1 MLIEIKE
8 WGTDNVIFGFDK
20 EDNTIKETVEEAVRQ
35 GVDLSYANLSCVTL
49 KGADLHGAKLDRA
62 NLSLTDLS
70 GADLRDAD
78 LFAAN
83 LEDSYLSGADLTG
96 ANIGDAWLDNVTLDN
111 TTKIA
116 LRMACPE
123 TGSFI
128 GYKKIVRTKE
138 YGIDRTFI
146 VKLEIP
152 EDAKRSSATTN
163 KCRCSKAKVLE
174 IRDIK
179 SGETF
184 AKITNT
190 NMLRCV
196 YEVDEY
202 VYPDFFDEF
211 RWNECSKGIHF
222 FMSENEALR
231 YFI

>member
-1 MLIEIKE
+1 MLIQIKNYR
-8 WGTDNVIFGFDK
+8 TFHVIFESDI
-20 EDNTIKETVEEAVRQ
+20 ENNTIKDTVEEAVRQ
-35 GVDLSYANLSCVTL
+35 GVDLSYADLSCATL
-49 KGADLHGAKLDRA
+49 KGADLHGANLSRA
-62 NLSLTDLS
+62 NLSLTNLS
-70 GADLRDAD
+70 GADLRAAD

-138 YGIDRTFI
+138 FGLQRSFI

-152 EDAKRSSATTN
+152 EDAKRSSSTTS

-184 AKITNT
+184 VKITNT

-202 VYPDFFDEF
+202 VYPDSFDDF

-222 FMSENEALR
+222 FMSENEALH
-231 YFI
+231 YFV